1 MERSDQVSSQV
12 RDAVLIVNPTAGGG
26 RRMRQLD
33 EARRVLRN
41 AGIETEL
48 QNTSAPGEATVMAR
62 RAVEAAVARARGEN
76 VSVPANRASGIGAPL
91 GG

>member
-1 MERSDQVSSQV
+1 MSSQV

-48 QNTSAPGEATVMAR
+48 QNTTAAGEATVMALFMR
-62 RAVEAAVARARGEN
+62 
-76 VSVPANRASGIGAPL
+76 SLTWASLVMSIRFCPG
-91 GG
+91 